1 MNHQGFF
8 GTAIKRNSK
17 KLNSKRGEECLN
29 NKLFANDNLRKIQL
43 PKQLTQQYCFS
54 LEQGIHGIR
63 LETKSPQKQ
72 FRISNNSKQNVENTS
87 FQPESLK
94 FSYNQQY
101 LVNDIS
107 PLIRIRRLQLDKV
120 SQNQKQVTVD
130 QQCFDFLT
138 NQRIR
143 AQSFAE
149 ERCLSPDLKKNRPR
163 LNLLNQRNLYSES
176 FRQQDNQSE
185 NY

>member
-8 GTAIKRNSK
+8 GTALKRNSK

-54 LEQGIHGIR
+54 FEQGVNGIR
-63 LETKSPQKQ
+63 IETKSPSKQ
-72 FRISNNSKQNVENTS
+72 LRVSNNSKQNIENTS
-87 FQPESLK
+87 FQPETLK
-94 FSYNQQY
+94 FSYNQQF
-101 LVNDIS
+101 LAHDIS
-107 PLIRIRRLQLDKV
+107 PLIRIRKLQLDRV
-120 SQNQKQVTVD
+120 SQNQKQLTVG

-138 NQRIR
+138 NKRIR
-143 AQSFAE
+143 AQSFVE
-149 ERCLSPDLKKNRPR
+149 ERCLSPDQKKTRPR
-163 LNLLNQRNLYSES
+163 LNLLIQRNLHSES
-176 FRQQDNQSE
+176 FRQSDNQLE